1 MTATAEPLHA
11 APAGVLGL
19 GLVGCGGFGR
29 FCLEAYR
36 SVPGLRLVAASDS
49 DAGRLAATA
58 ADFGLTAYA
67 DYAALLRDPQV
78 QIVAINTPPAL
89 HAAQAIAAAQAGKH
103 IFCEKPLTTT
113 VADATA
119 VLAAVRDAGVQISV
133 DYVMRWNPLYWL
145 LHRLQLQA
153 TASGPLLGRLQRYA
167 LENLAGDEAL
177 GPDHWFWDATIS
189 GGIFVE
195 HGVHFFDAC
204 AWLMGSA
211 PLLVQGLTVARP
223 GTANPALVDTVL
235 ANTVH
240 AQGTTASYYHAF
252 SHANRAEFQGI
263 TLDWGFAHGVLT
275 GWIPVELTLEVWTDA
290 AGAALLQTLP
300 GAAAQ
305 WLAVPGVTA
314 TGEEHIAAVV
324 VEQYSDAA
332 PWQGR
337 GGARPVTH
345 RVWLQASLGGEPA
358 KPAVYTA
365 SVQAGMADLV
375 RAIVAQPPPRV
386 SGADAWRSVA
396 TAVAAQTAA
405 QEGRLVVPETLPI
418 ELEGV

>member
-1 MTATAEPLHA
+1 MTATAEPLRA

-36 SVPGLRLVAASDS
+36 SVPGLRLVAASDN
-49 DAGRLAATA
+49 DPARLAATA
-58 ADFGLTAYA
+58 ADFGLTAYP

-103 IFCEKPLTTT
+103 IFCEKPLATT

-153 TASGPLLGRLQRYA
+153 TAGGPLLGRLQRYA

-177 GPDHWFWDATIS
+177 GPDHWFWDAAIS

-211 PLLVQGLTVARP
+211 PTAVQGLAVARP
-223 GTANPALVDTVL
+223 GVTAPAPVDTVL

-240 AQGTTASYYHAF
+240 GQGATASYYHAF

-290 AGAALLQTLP
+290 EGAALLQTLP
-300 GAAAQ
+300 GAAAA
-305 WLAVPGVTA
+305 WLAVPGVVPS
-314 TGEEHIAAVV
+314 GEEHIAAVV
-324 VEQYSDAA
+324 VEQYPAAA
-332 PWQGR
+332 PWRGR
-337 GGARPVTH
+337 GGARPVTQ

-358 KPAVYTA
+358 KAAVYTA

-375 RAIVAQPPPRV
+375 RAIAGQPPPRV
-386 SGADAWRSVA
+386 SGEDAWRSVA

-405 QEGRLVVPETLPI
+405 QEGRTVVPETLPA
-418 ELEGV
+418 ELEGA

>member
-1 MTATAEPLHA
+1 MTATAEPLQA

-36 SVPGLRLVAASDS
+36 NVPGLRLVAASDN
-49 DAGRLAATA
+49 DPTRLAATA
-58 ADFGLTAYA
+58 DDFGLTAYS
-67 DYAALLRDPQV
+67 DYAAMLRDPQV
-78 QIVAINTPPAL
+78 QIVAVNTPPAL

-103 IFCEKPLTTT
+103 IFCEKPLATS

-119 VLAAVRDAGVQISV
+119 VLRAVRDAGVQISV

-153 TASGPLLGRLQRYA
+153 TAGGPLLGRLQRYA

-177 GPDHWFWDATIS
+177 GPDHWFWDAAIS

-211 PLLVQGLTVARP
+211 PTVVQGLAVARP
-223 GTANPALVDTVL
+223 GTAAPALVDTVL

-240 AQGTTASYYHAF
+240 GQGATASYYHAF

-290 AGAALLQTLP
+290 AGAGLLQTLP
-300 GAAAQ
+300 GTAAE
-305 WLAVPGVTA
+305 WLAVPGVVPS
-314 TGEEHIAAVV
+314 GQEHIAAVV
-324 VEQYSDAA
+324 VEEYSDAA
-332 PWQGR
+332 PWHGR
-337 GGARPVTH
+337 GVARPVSH
-345 RVWLQASLGGEPA
+345 RVWLQASLGGESA
-358 KPAVYTA
+358 KSAVYTA
-365 SVQAGMADLV
+365 GVQAGMADLV
-375 RAIVAQPPPRV
+375 AAVAGGRSPRV
-386 SGADAWRSVA
+386 SGLDAWRSVA
-396 TAVAAQTAA
+396 TAVAAQIAA
-405 QEGRLVVPETLPI
+405 QNGRLTVPDTLPVD
-418 ELEGV
+418 LESA